1 MPSSV
6 TITPRKVFLEDL
18 ELSTSHAPATSD
30 QEVGGVGTVPLTP
43 ISAVLYSAF
52 GAYSNDTTAA
62 AGGVIL
68 GQIYYNTTYGA
79 LFARRV

>member
-6 TITPRKVFLEDL
+6 TITPRKIFLEDL
-18 ELSTSHAPATSD
+18 ELSTSTAPSTSN
-30 QEVGGVGTVPLTP
+30 QYVGGLGTVPLTP

-62 AGGVIL
+62 AGGIAL
-68 GQIYYNTTYGA
+68 GQIYYNTTSNA
-79 LFARRV
+79 LFARRS